1 VRVPFSGSSILSD
14 RDIFE
19 EEMISWRSI
28 LFLVL
33 FLAALPAGE
42 GFSGAPAECRPIA
55 GLWQGSYQGLG
66 CSGKKEKGNLTLQI
80 NRDCSFHLQRDIFL
94 PILGSLFVEGSSI
107 TFADNEVTITV
118 HLRLMECDK
127 LILHGSLE
135 EDGRVM
141 KGDYEYENGER
152 GTFTFT
158 KKNSSSS
165 R

>member
-1 VRVPFSGSSILSD
+1 LCD

-42 GFSGAPAECRPIA
+42 GFSGTPSECRPIA